1 MSFVTNLDTP
11 LLRLSSGDLFTAR
24 DACGGVHVFGG
35 IGQGKTS
42 GSGKML
48 AGAFLRA
55 GAGGLVTAVKPD
67 EIDLWKHYAREHGRS
82 DSLILFNENEGF
94 NFLTYELARQGMEG
108 IGTVTECLMRVLEAA
123 KKASPTATQKG
134 GEAFWEE
141 STRMLLRYSI
151 LPLYAASGTLTMGD
165 IIRFVSSAPRDLKD
179 VTNPDWQA
187 GSFMYSVMD
196 KAARHPVIAME
207 AGAMQNTLH
216 YWSERWPVVP
226 DKTRENIVITVAAT
240 LDRFMHGRL
249 KKAFCGQT
257 TIVPEMSFLGSII
270 VLCMP
275 TLTWNEDG
283 IIAQHLFKFL
293 WERSVLTRNSLP
305 QKYRERL
312 LYLWSDEAQETANSF
327 DGEFL
332 GMCRSSKCCVCYL
345 TQSLPNYYA
354 KMGGDNPRDA
364 AHALVG
370 KFVSHIYHGNSCPDT
385 NDYASRVIGKVMK
398 RRANYSSGKGESYN
412 VGMNEGSTEN
422 WGVSSNVG
430 SSSGSSSGSQS
441 SSNSGHNHGSGHNS
455 GAGANWGANRG
466 RGTSSNESRGY
477 SESMEFAIEPGDF
490 ARILKNGGKANGGIV
505 TGIWFQAGKVFKAT
519 ETNIMLKAF
528 KQ

>member
-1 MSFVTNLDTP
+1 MSFVTDLDTP
-11 LLRLSSGDLFTAR
+11 LLKLSSGDVFTAR

-67 EIDLWKHYAREHGRS
+67 EIELWKHYATQHGRAG
-82 DSLILFNENEGF
+82 SLVLFDENEGF

-108 IGTVTECLMRVLEAA
+108 IGTVTECLMRILEAA
-123 KKASPTATQKG
+123 KKASPTASQKG

-151 LPLYAASGTLTMGD
+151 LPLYAASGSLNMGD

-179 VTNPDWQA
+179 VTDPDWQRR
-187 GSFMYSVMD
+187 SFMYEVMD
-196 KAARHPVIAME
+196 RAARAPVVPME
-207 AGAMQNTLH
+207 GGALNNTLN
-216 YWSERWPVVP
+216 YWSQRWPDIP
-226 DKTRENIVITVAAT
+226 DKTRGNIVVTVAAT
-240 LDRFMHGRL
+240 LDRFQHGRL
-249 KKAFCGQT
+249 QKVFCGKT
-257 TIVPEMSFLGSII
+257 TIVPEMSFHGAVIL
-270 VLCMP
+270 LAMP

-283 IIAQHLFKFL
+283 VIAQHLFKFL
-293 WERSVLTRNSLP
+293 WQRSVLTRNSLP
-305 QKYRERL
+305 QKHRERFVF
-312 LYLWSDEAQETANSF
+312 LWSDEAQETANSF

-364 AHALVG
+364 AHTLVG
-370 KFVSHIYHGNSCPDT
+370 KFITHVYHGNACPDT
-385 NDYASRVIGKVMK
+385 NDFASRMIGKVMT
-398 RRANYSSGKGESYN
+398 RRGNYSSGTGENYN
-412 VGMNEGSTEN
+412 VGMNEGSSEN
-422 WGVSSNVG
+422 WGSSSNTG
-430 SSSGSSSGSQS
+430 HSSGSSSGSNS
-441 SSNSGHNHGSGHNS
+441 SSNSGYNSGSGRNS

-466 RGTSSNESRGY
+466 RGSSSNESRGY

-490 ARILKNGGKANGGIV
+490 ARILKNGGRSNGGIV
-505 TGIWFQAGKVFKAT
+505 TGVWFQAGRVFKA
-519 ETNIMLKAF
+519 NGQNFMLKAF